1 MLFYFFRFLHD
12 AFDIPGAGLWGY
24 ISFRAIAALI
34 LALLISAV
42 FGEYFIKYMKRRNF
56 SEAQRDPSID
66 PYGVQKKGVPTM
78 GGIIIIVATIVPC
91 LLLGRLR
98 NIYMILMLATTI
110 WLGFLGFMDDYIK
123 MHKDKD
129 GLKPIYKLIG
139 QAVLGLTVGLT
150 LYLSPDA
157 VMRENVTIKKVETV
171 QNVIPSDDCY
181 ANIYSIDEEQP
192 KSKIVETV
200 TLKSE
205 PVKST
210 KTTLPFIKN
219 HNLDYASWFSWLG
232 KHAQMAGWIFF
243 VFLTT
248 FVIMAVSN
256 GANLNDGM
264 DGMCAGNSAI
274 MCIALG
280 LLAYFSSHIEYASY
294 FNIMY
299 IPGSQE
305 LVVFVAAFVGA
316 LIGFLWYNA
325 FPAQVFMGDTGSL
338 AIGGIIGVLAVI
350 IHKELLIPVI
360 CFIFLAESISV
371 MLQTSYAKFG
381 NKKGLK
387 LRVFK
392 RAPIHDTFRVLP
404 GQIPADFKIIFAK
417 WPKGS
422 WHESKIVVRFW
433 ITTIILAAF
442 AIMTLKIR

>member
-299 IPGSQE
+299 IPGTQE

-325 FPAQVFMGDTGSL
+325 YPAQVFMGDTGSL

>member
-78 GGIIIIVATIVPC
+78 GGIIIIVSTIVPC

-98 NIYMILMLATTI
+98 NIYMILMLTTTI

-232 KHAQMAGWIFF
+232 NHAQMAGWIFF

>member
-78 GGIIIIVATIVPC
+78 GGIIIIVSTIVPC

-98 NIYMILMLATTI
+98 NIYMILMLTTTI

-181 ANIYSIDEEQP
+181 ANIYSIDEEQT

-232 KHAQMAGWIFF
+232 NHAQMAGWIFF

>member
-12 AFDIPGAGLWGY
+12 TFDLPGAGLWGY

-34 LALLISAV
+34 LALVISAV
-42 FGEYFIKYMKRRNF
+42 FGEFFIKYMKRRNM

-66 PYGVQKKGVPTM
+66 PYGIQKKGVPTM
-78 GGIIIIVATIVPC
+78 GGIIIIAATLVPC

-98 NIYMILMLATTI
+98 NIYMILMLIATI

-123 MHKDKD
+123 MKKSKD
-129 GLKPIYKLIG
+129 GMKPIYKLIG
-139 QAVLGLTVGLT
+139 QAALGLTVGLT

-157 VMRENVTIKKVETV
+157 VIRENVAVKHIVAVKSTTP
-171 QNVIPSDDCY
+171 NDDVY
-181 ANIYSIDEEQP
+181 ASTYSISDSESQ
-192 KSKIVETV
+192 SKVIETV

-205 PVKST
+205 PIKST

-219 HNLDYASWFSWLG
+219 HNLDYASWFRWLG
-232 KHAQMAGWIFF
+232 DYSQMAGWIFF

-325 FPAQVFMGDTGSL
+325 YPAQVFMGDTGSL
-338 AIGGIIGVLAVI
+338 AIGGIIGVFAII

-360 CFIFLAESISV
+360 CFIFLAESVSV
-371 MLQTSYAKFG
+371 MAQTAYAKHG

-392 RAPIHDTFRVLP
+392 RAPIHDAFRVIP
-404 GQIPADFKIIFAK
+404 GQIPADFKIIFAN

-422 WHESKIVVRFW
+422 WHESKITVRFW

>member
-12 AFDIPGAGLWGY
+12 TFDIPGAGMWGY
-24 ISFRAIAALI
+24 ISFRAIFALI
-34 LALLISAV
+34 IALMISMW
-42 FGEYFIKYMKRRNF
+42 FGEKFIKYMKRRNM

-66 PYGVQKKGVPTM
+66 PYGIQKKGVPTM
-78 GGIIIIVATIVPC
+78 GGIIIIVATLIPC
-91 LLLGRLR
+91 LLFGRLR
-98 NIYMILMLATTI
+98 NIYMILMLVTTV
-110 WLGFLGFMDDYIK
+110 WLGFLGFMDDYTK
-123 MHKDKD
+123 MKKSKD
-129 GLKPIYKLIG
+129 GMKPIFKLLG
-139 QAVLGLTVGLT
+139 QAALGLVVGLT

-157 VMRENVTIKKVETV
+157 VMRENVSVKHVVVVSPEE
-171 QNVIPSDDCY
+171 NDDAY
-181 ANIYSIDEEQP
+181 ANTYFIDKKQT
-192 KSKIVETV
+192 KVVETV

-205 PVKST
+205 KVKST
-210 KTTLPFIKN
+210 KTTLPFLKN
-219 HNLDYASWFSWLG
+219 HNLDYAGWFGWLG
-232 KHAQMAGWIFF
+232 DHKQAAGWVFF
-243 VFLTT
+243 VFVTT

-274 MCIALG
+274 MCMALG

-299 IPGSQE
+299 IPESQE
-305 LVVFVAAFVGA
+305 LVVFISAFVGA

-325 FPAQVFMGDTGSL
+325 YPAQVFMGDTGSL
-338 AIGGIIGVLAVI
+338 AIGGIIGVLAII
-350 IHKELLIPVI
+350 IHKELLIPII
-360 CFIFLAESISV
+360 CFIFLAESVSV
-371 MLQTSYAKFG
+371 IAQTAYAKHG

-404 GQIPADFKIIFAK
+404 GQIPADFKIIFAN

>member
-78 GGIIIIVATIVPC
+78 GGIIIIVATIAPC

-157 VMRENVTIKKVETV
+157 VMRENVTIKKVETL

-232 KHAQMAGWIFF
+232 NHAQMAGWIFF

>member
-181 ANIYSIDEEQP
+181 ANIYSIDEEQT

-299 IPGSQE
+299 IPGTQE

-325 FPAQVFMGDTGSL
+325 YPAQVFMGDTGSL

-360 CFIFLAESISV
+360 CFIFLAESFSV

>member
-157 VMRENVTIKKVETV
+157 VMRENVTIKKVETL

-181 ANIYSIDEEQP
+181 ANIYSIDKEQP

-232 KHAQMAGWIFF
+232 NHAQMAGWIFF

>member
-78 GGIIIIVATIVPC
+78 GGIIIIVSTIVPC

-98 NIYMILMLATTI
+98 NIYMILMLTTTI

-157 VMRENVTIKKVETV
+157 VMRENVAIKKVETV

-181 ANIYSIDEEQP
+181 ANIYSIEEEQP

-232 KHAQMAGWIFF
+232 NHAQMAGWIFF

-299 IPGSQE
+299 IPGTQE

-325 FPAQVFMGDTGSL
+325 YPAQVFMGDTGSL

>member
-325 FPAQVFMGDTGSL
+325 YPAQVFMGDTGSL

>member
-78 GGIIIIVATIVPC
+78 GGIIIIVATLVPC
-91 LLLGRLR
+91 ILLGRLR

-232 KHAQMAGWIFF
+232 NHAQMAGWIFF

-299 IPGSQE
+299 IPGTQE